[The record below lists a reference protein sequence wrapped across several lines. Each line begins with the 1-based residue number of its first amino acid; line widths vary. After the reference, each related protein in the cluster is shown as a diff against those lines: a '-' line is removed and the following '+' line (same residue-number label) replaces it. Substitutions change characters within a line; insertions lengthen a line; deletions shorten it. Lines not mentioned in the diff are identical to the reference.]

1 MYITSILKRVKITKR
16 GKFLHKYCG
25 QDHFN
30 AKDSTNKIKNKRKEK
45 KFSKVLKK
53 ILKNSLS
60 C

>member
-30 AKDSTNKIKNKRKEK
+30 AKDSTKKIKNKRKEK
-45 KFSKVLKK
+45 EISKTFRK
-53 ILKNSLS
+53 ILKNSL
-60 C
+60 